1 MKKIVLF
8 IAIAMG
14 ITSCSLNSESDS
26 ISCGN
31 TRNVAFKSFNT
42 CNTLITETVASK
54 AIIIDSQE
62 KFNATFKPCTPP
74 VAIDFTTTSLVGL
87 FAGQKPSSGYDIK
100 VQAVVETDCEVVVS
114 FYEIVPKVG
123 DVVTPVTTYPKDVI
137 SIPKTSKPVY
147 LQRVGQNNEYAIIG
161 SFRGACTGSAC
172 QEFYRLDVQKVL
184 RFKDV
189 VYGDYA
195 MAKYG
200 FTSLVYKDDYTS
212 FIGGIPSEVSSLKG
226 QTKTYGTPDS
236 HDQGGIYFE
245 WHQGTVVTKIYLD
258 NDDTTDQ
265 NSAILSFK
273 KRLQDKIA
281 TLKTKN

>member
-8 IAIAMG
+8 VAIVMG

-26 ISCGN
+26 ISCGD
-31 TRNVAFKSFNT
+31 TRNVAYKSFNT

-54 AIIIDSQE
+54 AIIIDSQD

-74 VAIDFTTTSLVGL
+74 VAIDFTKTSLVAI
-87 FAGQKPSSGYDIK
+87 FAGQKPSGGYDIK
-100 VQAVVETDCEVVVS
+100 VQAVVETDCEVLVS
-114 FYEIVPKVG
+114 FYELAPKVG
-123 DVVTPVTTYPKDVI
+123 DVVAPGTTYPKDVI
-137 SIPKTSKPVY
+137 AIPKTSKPVY
-147 LQRVGQNNEYAIIG
+147 LQRVWQNNEYAIIG
-161 SFRGACTGSAC
+161 GFRGACTCNAC

-184 RFKDV
+184 RFNDV

-200 FTSLVYKDDYTS
+200 FTSLVYKDDYAS
-212 FIGGIPSEVSSLKG
+212 FLGGIPSEVSSLKG

-245 WHQGTVVTKIYLD
+245 WHQGSVVTKIYLD
-258 NDDTTDQ
+258 NDDTADQ

-281 TLKTKN
+281 TLKTKS